1 MSETNIIRDA
11 SMIAEEINGIKEHVR
26 TTAVQGAI
34 EIGRRLHEAKA
45 LVPYGEW
52 ERWLE
57 VNVNY
62 SASTA
67 QNLMRISDEYGRKES
82 QALAEIS
89 YTQAVALLR
98 LPAEEREQFVE
109 EHDMDAMSTREL
121 QQEIRRINEERE
133 KLQLTIDEMMGLT
146 PQAEGG
152 QFLSAEGSQGE
163 SEELQGMREQLE
175 EAEKIA
181 DEERARAK
189 DLDKALKSAREQVSE
204 AEARRVSE
212 IKEERTKAESAEK
225 ERQKAVQELREMKKQ
240 AEAKAL
246 ELKRME
252 DELKAARESVRTVEV
267 LPEAVQAELDK
278 LRAQASR
285 SGAESDMR
293 AAYDN
298 FVAAFERLM
307 SKLEDAAQADAETA
321 AKFRGAFCKA
331 TLQMA
336 ERMKAE

>member
-146 PQAEGG
+146 PQAESG
-152 QFLSAEGSQGE
+152 QKDDEESA
-163 SEELQGMREQLE
+163 ELQGMREQLE

-212 IKEERTKAESAEK
+212 IKEERTKVESAEK
-225 ERQKAVQELREMKKQ
+225 ERQKAVQELRELKKQ

-321 AKFRGAFCKA
+321 AKFRSAFCKA

>member
-11 SMIAEEINGIKEHVR
+11 NMIAEEINGIKEHVR
-26 TTAVQGAI
+26 KTAVQGAI

-67 QNLMRISDEYGRKES
+67 QNMMRISDEYGRKES

-146 PQAEGG
+146 PQAESG
-152 QFLSAEGSQGE
+152 QKDDAESA
-163 SEELQGMREQLE
+163 ELQGMREQLE
-175 EAEKIA
+175 EAGKIA

-225 ERQKAVQELREMKKQ
+225 ERQKAVQELRELKKQ
-240 AEAKAL
+240 AEAKTL

-336 ERMKAE
+336 ERMKG